1 MADTRAA
8 LAAIFLLGLTS
19 CIQARLVDSNL
30 PEMLELNTSVVHE
43 LKMATFND
51 TLAAVKAPWAL
62 VEFYASWQARPT
74 LLLCPA
80 CKAFKSHY
88 ERVAVLFNGPDAPYQ
103 DFIYVANLE
112 CWTQGAM
119 CQRFGVDKYPIMVF
133 GKPSDIAVG
142 QKDETFTSPG
152 LEYIDNFEFGETK
165 KAKLQEMITTPLGLP
180 AKQEKMGTAALQS
193 HDVEE
198 ATSIAF
204 QFIFNSVP
212 LTKSARAPFVR
223 FLHIVAAH
231 HPSARCR
238 TGGAQ
243 LLAQMDE
250 LWPPPPIEELG
261 TAAPINKCGL
271 WLLFHALVV
280 RLDEFEAAL
289 WLPTL
294 RGFIDKFFGCATC
307 RAHFLEM
314 ADREEA
320 KVVTS
325 RRDAVV
331 WLWAAHNEV
340 NERLAK
346 EEAEPDGSQGDPAFP
361 KQQWP
366 PVDLCPACQAVKPV
380 DGVHVWDKDAVYV
393 FLVTYY
399 GNTATPSG
407 GEQRTRRG
415 LKGLTTIQKLGPNSG
430 GIALGVPVTLIAVT
444 FCGAALAVYT
454 LRQVRRRNWECAGRV
469 PEILAVALLAL

>member
-1 MADTRAA
+1 MVDTRPV
-8 LAAIFLLGLTS
+8 LAAIFLLGFIS
-19 CIQARLVDSNL
+19 CIQARLVDTNL
-30 PEMLELNTSVVHE
+30 PEMLELNATSVVHE

-51 TLAAVKAPWAL
+51 TLEAVKAPWAL
-62 VEFYASWQARPT
+62 VEFYASWQARLT
-74 LLLCPA
+74 LFSCPA

-88 ERVAVLFNGPDAPYQ
+88 ERVAVLFDGPDAPYQ

-142 QKDETFTSPG
+142 HKDETFTSPG

-180 AKQEKMGTAALQS
+180 AEQEKMGSAAVQLQL

-212 LTKSARAPFVR
+212 LTKSARAPFLR

-231 HPSARCR
+231 HPSVRCR

-243 LLAQMDE
+243 ILAQMDE
-250 LWPPPPIEELG
+250 LWPPPPIDELG
-261 TAAPINKCGL
+261 KAAPINKSALAIIQICGPSSPKGFWKACKGSSEERRGYTCGL

-320 KVVTS
+320 KAVTS
-325 RRDAVV
+325 RRDAVL

-366 PVDLCPACQAVKPV
+366 PVELCPACQAVKPV

-407 GEQRTRRG
+407 CA
-415 LKGLTTIQKLGPNSG
+415 SG
-430 GIALGVPVTLIAVT
+430 GSTK
-444 FCGAALAVYT
+444 
-454 LRQVRRRNWECAGRV
+454 
-469 PEILAVALLAL
+469 

>member
-1 MADTRAA
+1 MEDTRAA
-8 LAAIFLLGLTS
+8 LAAIFLLGFSS

-30 PEMLELNTSVVHE
+30 PEMLEINATVVHE

-51 TLAAVKAPWAL
+51 TLEAVKAPWAL
-62 VEFYASWQARPT
+62 VE
-74 LLLCPA
+74 CPA

-142 QKDETFTSPG
+142 HKDETFTSPG
-152 LEYIDNFEFGETK
+152 LEYIDQGQSADADWGLFSNFEFGETK

-180 AKQEKMGTAALQS
+180 AKEEKMGTAALQL

-250 LWPPPPIEELG
+250 LWPPPPIDELG
-261 TAAPINKCGL
+261 KAAPINKDVGSEAITEAQLVQVLVLKQKACKGSSEERRGYTCGL
-271 WLLFHALVV
+271 WLLFHTLVV

-289 WLPTL
+289 WLPSL

-320 KVVTS
+320 KAVTS
-325 RRDAVV
+325 RRDAVLWV
-331 WLWAAHNEV
+331 WSAHNEV

-366 PVDLCPACQAVKPV
+366 PLELCPACQAVKPV

-399 GNTATPSG
+399 GTTAAPSG
-407 GEQRTRRG
+407 GEQLARRG
-415 LKGLTTIQKLGPNSG
+415 LKGLTTIQKLGPSSG
-430 GIALGVPVTLIAVT
+430 GIALGGCVSGGSTK
-444 FCGAALAVYT
+444 
-454 LRQVRRRNWECAGRV
+454 
-469 PEILAVALLAL
+469 